1 MEMKEINHYMDSFKV
16 LSNRER
22 DVVKL
27 LLEGKSNKLIASSLH
42 ITENT
47 VEFHL
52 KNIYS
57 KYQVNSRTELI
68 IKLGNSVVADKTEI
82 GETKE
87 RSKLQNFLTSVKKS
101 MSGITKEL
109 RMEYVVDSSNHQESN
124 PMTFFESILVCFKKY
139 AEFNGRASRSE
150 FWWFAL
156 FITLV
161 TTALVYIS
169 ETLGS
174 IFLIA
179 TLLPLLAVGTRRLRD
194 IGKSGWWQLY
204 LLVPVGGL
212 VILGF
217 LWAQP
222 TLSPPTVDP
231 HSV

>member
-1 MEMKEINHYMDSFKV
+1 MDPLKG

-22 DVVKL
+22 EVVNL
-27 LLEGKSNKLIASSLH
+27 LLEGKSNKQIALALH

-57 KYQVNSRTELI
+57 KVQVRSRTELI
-68 IKLGNSVVADKTEI
+68 VKLGNSVVAGKVENAENGDRLNRPNWSALLREAISKI
-82 GETKE
+82 GKEFTME
-87 RSKLQNFLTSVKKS
+87 RSSISNAS
-101 MSGITKEL
+101 SGAN
-109 RMEYVVDSSNHQESN
+109 S
-124 PMTFFESILVCFKKY
+124 MTFYESILVCLKKY

-161 TTALVYIS
+161 ASAFTYIHQALA
-169 ETLGS
+169 S

-179 TLLPLLAVGTRRLRD
+179 VLLPLLAAGTRRLND
-194 IGKSGWWQLY
+194 SGKSGWWQLF
-204 LLVPVGGL
+204 LLAPVGGIIVL
-212 VILGF
+212 AF

-222 TLSPPTVDP
+222 PVSPQPDETMP
-231 HSV
+231 A